1 MRAWLLASALLL
13 PGMALAHAS
22 SQAYLDLRP
31 AGDGVQLRVDVALR
45 DLDELLDLDADADGQ
60 LRWGELRRA
69 APAIETA
76 LRQGLQ
82 LRGCDAA
89 WAAEPLQ
96 LETRADGVYAAL
108 RFSLPCAM
116 PREAPLRYSL
126 LGDLDPTHRALL
138 RWTPQAGAA
147 PKLALLHPLQP
158 PIWNT
163 EAPKPEPLMKALAP
177 AALMT
182 LAPVAAQADTDTP
195 SFAWEGVVHL
205 VTGYDHLLFL
215 LCLLLPAV
223 LARPIGKREGL
234 WQPVAHWRE
243 ALLPVAGVVTAFTLA
258 HSITLALAALGHIR
272 ISPAVIE
279 PLIAASIVLAAIDN
293 LWPILRNAPRWAV
306 AFGFGLIHGF
316 GFAGVLGEL
325 DLPAGELAWALL
337 QFNLGLEA
345 AQLAVVALA
354 VALLWQLRRW
364 RGYARWVLGMGSG
377 AAALIGAFWVVQR
390 VA

>member
-1 MRAWLLASALLL
+1 MHAWLLASALLL

-31 AGDGVQLRVDVALR
+31 AEGGVQLRVDVALR

-60 LRWGELRRA
+60 LRWGEVRRA
-69 APAIETA
+69 APAIEAA

-89 WAAEPLQ
+89 WTAAPLQ

-108 RFSLPCAM
+108 RFSVPCAM
-116 PREAPLRYSL
+116 PTQSPLRYRL

-138 RWTPQAGAA
+138 RWTPQLGASA
-147 PKLALLHPLQP
+147 QLALLHPLQP
-158 PIWNT
+158 PVWDKPT
-163 EAPKPEPLMKALAP
+163 PEPEPLMKALAP

-182 LAPVAAQADTDTP
+182 LAPAAAQAATDAP
-195 SFAWEGVVHL
+195 SFAWEGAVHL

-223 LARPIGKREGL
+223 LARRVGL
-234 WQPVAHWRE
+234 WQPVAHWRD
-243 ALLPVAGVVTAFTLA
+243 ALLPVAGVVTAFTVA

-272 ISPAVIE
+272 ISPSVIE
-279 PLIAASIVLAAIDN
+279 PLIAFSIVLAAIDN
-293 LWPILRNAPRWAV
+293 LWPILRGAPRWAV

-345 AQLAVVALA
+345 AQLAVVAIA

-364 RGYARWVLGMGSG
+364 NGYPRWVLGLGSG
-377 AAALIGAFWVVQR
+377 TAALVGAFWVVQR

>member
-1 MRAWLLASALLL
+1 MRALLL
-13 PGMALAHAS
+13 FLSLLLPLLPLAALAHAS

-31 AGDGVQLRVDVALR
+31 AGDGVLLRADVALR
-45 DLDELLDLDADADGQ
+45 DLDELLDLDADADGM

-69 APAIETA
+69 APAIAAA
-76 LRQGLQ
+76 LRQGLR

-89 WAAEPLQ
+89 WTSEPLQ
-96 LETRADGVYAAL
+96 LERRADGVYAAL
-108 RFSLPCAM
+108 RFSIPCAM

-126 LGDLDPTHRALL
+126 LGELDPTHRALL
-138 RWTPQAGAA
+138 RWTPQPGAA

-163 EAPKPEPLMKALAP
+163 EEPKPEPMMKALAP

-182 LAPVAAQADTDTP
+182 LAPAAAQADAGAP

-223 LARPIGKREGL
+223 LARRVGL
-234 WQPVAHWRE
+234 WHPVAHWRD
-243 ALLPVAGVVTAFTLA
+243 ALLPVAGVVTAFTVA
-258 HSITLALAALGHIR
+258 HSITLALAALGHVR

-293 LWPILRNAPRWAV
+293 LWPILRNTPRWAV
-306 AFGFGLIHGF
+306 AFGFGLVHGF

-345 AQLAVVALA
+345 AQLAVVAIA

-364 RGYARWVLGMGSG
+364 HGYPRWVLGLGSG
-377 AAALIGAFWVVQR
+377 GAALIGAFWVVQR